1 MVSITKSADAPE
13 KSDEK
18 KKKKKKNVN
27 ASTSFMMNEKL
38 FPLYFPDVR
47 LLL

>member
-18 KKKKKKNVN
+18 KKKKNVN
-27 ASTSFMMNEKL
+27 ASTGFMMNEKL